1 MNICQRRTF
10 PLGERFPPSRSS
22 FLRHLAERSGV
33 FFSVRVFVQMVGSRD
48 AAACLGLT
56 NEIRRDSDAAV
67 RPNNPPN
74 RGLGGAGGSAAAHMS
89 HHVCGSALMLGF
101 FGQKKKSLACFKK
114 TETARCGELI
124 SLVFNCLGKYINT
137 LHSTADT

>member
-1 MNICQRRTF
+1 
-10 PLGERFPPSRSS
+10 
-22 FLRHLAERSGV
+22 
-33 FFSVRVFVQMVGSRD
+33 MVGSRD

-114 TETARCGELI
+114 TDSKMWGADLI
-124 SLVFNCLGKYINT
+124 SFQLFGEIHQHVALN
-137 LHSTADT
+137 S